1 MTLRTLLPQVSTEDL
16 NQTDLKGGDLAM
28 HKDTSQIKL
37 DLETDIYVGT
47 VDSWTPPERESTIGN
62 LIQTGPLCVREFLV
76 SHRLLE
82 TRRLLP
88 EQTLPGREISA
99 LEKSVL
105 QNTFNTTKG
114 GNDIDTVIVKL
125 PQFSV
130 VALGCPPEWITRVL
144 VSTFL
149 GNQRPRRLTVSAT
162 GTVSSRYA
170 HANHGHTP
178 RCVDLSGTVC

>member
-37 DLETDIYVGT
+37 DLETDIYIGT

-82 TRRLLP
+82 TGRFLP
-88 EQTLPGREISA
+88 EQTLPCREIST
-99 LEKSVL
+99 LEKCML
-105 QNTFNTTKG
+105 QNTFNTTESG
-114 GNDIDTVIVKL
+114 DDIDAVVVEL
-125 PQFSV
+125 PQFSIM
-130 VALGCPPEWITRVL
+130 ALRCPPERIARAL
-144 VSTFL
+144 VSTSL
-149 GNQRPRRLTVSAT
+149 GN
-162 GTVSSRYA
+162 RY
-170 HANHGHTP
+170 
-178 RCVDLSGTVC
+178 LQ